1 LHLGEHSQMFTEP
14 PPEPIGFSWLKIVAY
29 VLFGACAGALGYIM
43 RTMDAHEKVS
53 WKRALVEFFSSGLVG
68 YLSMLICQSM
78 GLSPELTSVTVG
90 ICGWLGAAA
99 SIQVL
104 QKFVWK
110 NLGLSNRSSDDAK

>member
-1 LHLGEHSQMFTEP
+1 MIVE
-14 PPEPIGFSWLKIVAY
+14 PPEPNWIGYTRTAAY
-29 VLFGACAGALGYIM
+29 ALFAASAGALGYIM

-68 YLSMLICQSM
+68 YLSMLLCRSFNM
-78 GLSPELTSVTVG
+78 SFELTSVTVG

-110 NLGLSNRSSDDAK
+110 NL